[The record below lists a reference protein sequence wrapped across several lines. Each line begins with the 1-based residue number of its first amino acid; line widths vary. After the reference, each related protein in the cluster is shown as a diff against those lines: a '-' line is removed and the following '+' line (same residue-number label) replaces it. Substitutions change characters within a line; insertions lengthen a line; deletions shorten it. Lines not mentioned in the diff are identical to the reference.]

1 LPPHW
6 PRWAFYQIF
15 PNIEDSMKILLTGGG
30 TGGHFYPIIAVVR
43 ALKKI
48 AEEEAF
54 INMELIYFSDRP
66 FDANMLREE
75 GVRFV
80 SIASGKMRRYFSFLN
95 FIDFFKTIWGIF
107 QAIIAIYADMPDVV
121 FAKGGYVSF
130 PALFAAKLFRIPVII
145 HESDITPGFVNSWAA
160 KFAKRIAIS
169 FPESI
174 KYFPESK
181 TALVGNPV
189 RLRILGGNP
198 DEAKEIFGM
207 GGAPAIL
214 ALGGSQG
221 AQKINNVILDILPEL
236 LAEAGIIHQCG
247 QKNLD
252 SVSKQSLVILE
263 KSEFKERYRLY
274 GFINED
280 DLRSASSIA
289 SLIISRA
296 GAGAIFE
303 IAAWGK
309 PSILIPIADSAQDH
323 QRQNAYA
330 YARTGA
336 AAVIEEIN
344 LTPHILISEIKK
356 ILSDEG
362 RRIGM
367 KKAAAEFAK
376 VDAAEKIARQIV
388 DLALEHAL

>member
-1 LPPHW
+1 
-6 PRWAFYQIF
+6 
-15 PNIEDSMKILLTGGG
+15 MKILLAGGG
-30 TGGHFYPIIAVVR
+30 TGGHFYPIVAVVR

-54 INMELIYFSDRP
+54 INMELTYFSDQP

-80 SIASGKMRRYFSFLN
+80 SVSAGKMRRYFSFLN
-95 FIDFFKTIWGIF
+95 FIDFFKTILGIF

-121 FAKGGYVSF
+121 FAKGAYASF
-130 PALFAAKLFRIPVII
+130 PALLAARLFRIPVII
-145 HESDITPGFVNSWAA
+145 HESDIAPGFVNSWAA

-189 RLRILGGNP
+189 RSRILGGNLN
-198 DEAKEIFGM
+198 EAREIFGIDS
-207 GGAPAIL
+207 APVIL

-221 AQKINNVILDILPEL
+221 AQKINNVILDILPDML
-236 LAEAGIIHQCG
+236 SEAVIIHQCG
-247 QKNLD
+247 PKNLD

-263 KSEFKERYRLY
+263 KNEFKDRYRLY

-280 DLRSASSIA
+280 DLRSASCAA

-309 PSILIPIADSAQDH
+309 PSILIPIADSPQDH
-323 QRQNAYA
+323 QRQNAYN

-336 AAVIEEIN
+336 AAVIEENN
-344 LTPHILISEIKK
+344 LAPHILIAEIKK
-356 ILSDEG
+356 ILSDKT
-362 RRIGM
+362 RQISM
-367 KKAAAEFAK
+367 NKAAAAFAK
-376 VDAAEKIARQIV
+376 IDAAEKIARQIV